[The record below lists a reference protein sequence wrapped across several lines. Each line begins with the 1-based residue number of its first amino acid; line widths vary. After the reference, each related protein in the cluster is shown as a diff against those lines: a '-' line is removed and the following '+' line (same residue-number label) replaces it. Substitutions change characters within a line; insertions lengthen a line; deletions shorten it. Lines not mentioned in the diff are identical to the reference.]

1 MIPKGG
7 EVLFV
12 SLLLKDINFCLFDL
26 WVFIFVYIFAY
37 CYCVNKNDTKMKTGK
52 KHIILYVILLLLVF
66 VSCSD
71 RRTVIG
77 VSQCSDDIWRQKV
90 NREIKIGQYQYKN
103 VDVVFAS
110 ADNNGQR
117 QARQIDS
124 LVKAKVDLLVV
135 APSDVKTVAPAI
147 ERAYRAGIPVILY
160 DRRIE
165 STHYT
170 AYIGTDNVAIG
181 KEVADYL
188 AHQLQGRG
196 TVVEIT
202 GERGS
207 TPVADRHR
215 GFMQGMKAFPQIQ
228 VVTLEGDWNLAGAKK
243 LMRQYMDAGK
253 PVDAV
258 FGHNDA
264 EAWGAQQAAK
274 EKNREK
280 QMLFVGIDGLPGENQ
295 GVDLVDKGVM
305 TASYIYPTKGE
316 TIVPLAMNILQ
327 GKPYKRMNY
336 FQSALVTAENA
347 KLIDMQYK
355 EIEGQTADLNTIYS
369 SINEYMKMYRWQKI
383 ISILAVAV
391 VVLLLIMIFYRRK
404 VRREKEKLNEQRKQ
418 MADDKIAFFTNVSHQ
433 LRTPLTLVSG
443 PLNRLMQADNYTE
456 EQKMLLQVVSRNVG
470 QLETLTADVLNFKE
484 QVDAMNQAST
494 DEACEKELSQ
504 HVLRDSRHQML
515 LQQDVEEL
523 STILIVDDNEDIRSY
538 LRVLLAGQY
547 YVIEASD
554 GQNGLR
560 LAKESVPDLI
570 VSDVM
575 MPVMDGL
582 TFCSKI
588 KEDEVTSHIPVILL
602 TARSDES
609 QRIEGYE
616 HGADAYITKP
626 FNDHLLLVRIS
637 NLLQARRQKKNDEAK
652 QMLSAEDI
660 QTDEPGERMFLERF
674 KKAAKSHIGD
684 ANLRMDDLGSELSLS
699 KVQMYRKVKALTGKT
714 PAEVL
719 REMRMQKAY
728 SLLKQTDKTISE
740 VAAEVGFA
748 IPGYFSACFKKQFGI
763 NPTELR
769 D

>member
-1 MIPKGG
+1 
-7 EVLFV
+7 
-12 SLLLKDINFCLFDL
+12 
-26 WVFIFVYIFAY
+26 
-37 CYCVNKNDTKMKTGK
+37 MKTRK

-77 VSQCSDDIWRQKV
+77 VSQCSDDLWRQKV

-160 DRRIE
+160 DRMIE

-181 KEVADYL
+181 REVADYL
-188 AHQLQGRG
+188 AHQLKGRG
-196 TVVEIT
+196 MVVEIT

-355 EIEGQTADLNTIYS
+355 EIEDQTADLNTIYS

-391 VVLLLIMIFYRRK
+391 VLLLLIMIFYRRK

-456 EQKMLLQVVSRNVG
+456 EQKMLLQVVMRNVG

-484 QVDAMNQAST
+484 QVDAMNQASA

-523 STILIVDDNEDIRSY
+523 STILVVDDNEDIRTY
-538 LRVLLAGQY
+538 LRVLLSDHY

-602 TARSDES
+602 TARSEES

-626 FNDHLLLVRIS
+626 FSDHLLLVRIS
-637 NLLQARRQKKNDEAK
+637 NLLQARRQRKNDEAK

>member
-1 MIPKGG
+1 
-7 EVLFV
+7 
-12 SLLLKDINFCLFDL
+12 
-26 WVFIFVYIFAY
+26 
-37 CYCVNKNDTKMKTGK
+37 MKTGK

-77 VSQCSDDIWRQKV
+77 VSQCSDDLWRQKV

-160 DRRIE
+160 DRMIE

-181 KEVADYL
+181 REVADYL

-264 EAWGAQQAAK
+264 EAWGAQQAAM
-274 EKNREK
+274 EKNSEK

-295 GVDLVDKGVM
+295 GVDLVAKGVM

-316 TIVPLAMNILQ
+316 AIVPLAMNILQ

-355 EIEGQTADLNTIYS
+355 EIEDQTADLNTIYS

-391 VVLLLIMIFYRRK
+391 VLLLLIMIFYRRK

-484 QVDAMNQAST
+484 QVDAMNQASA

-602 TARSDES
+602 TARSEES

-626 FNDHLLLVRIS
+626 FSDHLLLVRIS
-637 NLLQARRQKKNDEAK
+637 NLLQARRQRKNDEAK

>member
-1 MIPKGG
+1 
-7 EVLFV
+7 
-12 SLLLKDINFCLFDL
+12 
-26 WVFIFVYIFAY
+26 
-37 CYCVNKNDTKMKTGK
+37 MKTGK
-52 KHIILYVILLLLVF
+52 KHIILYVILLLLVL

-103 VDVVFAS
+103 VDVVFTS

-160 DRRIE
+160 DRMIE

-316 TIVPLAMNILQ
+316 AIVPLAMNILQ

-355 EIEGQTADLNTIYS
+355 EIEGQTANLNAIYS
-369 SINEYMKMYRWQKI
+369 SINDYMKMYRWQKI

-404 VRREKEKLNEQRKQ
+404 VRREKEKLNKQRKQ

-456 EQKMLLQVVSRNVG
+456 EQKMLLQVVLRNVG

-484 QVDAMNQAST
+484 QVDAMNQASA

-602 TARSDES
+602 TARSEES

-626 FNDHLLLVRIS
+626 FSDHLLLVRIS
-637 NLLQARRQKKNDEAK
+637 NLLQARRQRKNDEGK

>member
-1 MIPKGG
+1 M
-7 EVLFV
+7 
-12 SLLLKDINFCLFDL
+12 
-26 WVFIFVYIFAY
+26 WVFIFVYIFAC

-77 VSQCSDDIWRQKV
+77 VSQCSDDLWRQKV

-160 DRRIE
+160 DRMIE

-274 EKNREK
+274 DKNRDK

-316 TIVPLAMNILQ
+316 AIVPLAMNILQ

-355 EIEGQTADLNTIYS
+355 EIEGQTANLNAIYS
-369 SINEYMKMYRWQKI
+369 SINDYMKMYRWQKI

-391 VVLLLIMIFYRRK
+391 VLLLLIMIFYRRK

-456 EQKMLLQVVSRNVG
+456 EQKMLLQVVLRNVG

-484 QVDAMNQAST
+484 QVDAMNQASA

-602 TARSDES
+602 TARSEES

-626 FNDHLLLVRIS
+626 FSDHLLLVRIS
-637 NLLQARRQKKNDEAK
+637 NLLQARRQRKNDEAK

>member
-1 MIPKGG
+1 
-7 EVLFV
+7 
-12 SLLLKDINFCLFDL
+12 
-26 WVFIFVYIFAY
+26 
-37 CYCVNKNDTKMKTGK
+37 MKIGK
-52 KHIILYVILLLLVF
+52 KHIILYVVLLLLVL

-77 VSQCSDDIWRQKV
+77 VSQCSDDLWRQKV

-124 LVKAKVDLLVV
+124 LVKTKVDLLVV

-160 DRRIE
+160 DRMIE

-456 EQKMLLQVVSRNVG
+456 EQKMLLQVVLRNVG

-484 QVDAMNQAST
+484 QVDAMNQASA

-588 KEDEVTSHIPVILL
+588 KEDEVTSLL
-602 TARSDES
+602 SFCLPPAARSRS
-609 QRIEGYE
+609 
-616 HGADAYITKP
+616 
-626 FNDHLLLVRIS
+626 V
-637 NLLQARRQKKNDEAK
+637 
-652 QMLSAEDI
+652 
-660 QTDEPGERMFLERF
+660 
-674 KKAAKSHIGD
+674 
-684 ANLRMDDLGSELSLS
+684 
-699 KVQMYRKVKALTGKT
+699 
-714 PAEVL
+714 
-719 REMRMQKAY
+719 
-728 SLLKQTDKTISE
+728 
-740 VAAEVGFA
+740 
-748 IPGYFSACFKKQFGI
+748 
-763 NPTELR
+763 
-769 D
+769 

>member
-1 MIPKGG
+1 M
-7 EVLFV
+7 
-12 SLLLKDINFCLFDL
+12 

-77 VSQCSDDIWRQKV
+77 VSQCSDDLWRQKV

-160 DRRIE
+160 DRMIE

-196 TVVEIT
+196 MVVEIT

-295 GVDLVDKGVM
+295 GVDLVAKGVM

-316 TIVPLAMNILQ
+316 AIVPLAMNILQ

-355 EIEGQTADLNTIYS
+355 EIEDQTADLNTIYS

-383 ISILAVAV
+383 INILAVAV
-391 VVLLLIMIFYRRK
+391 VLLLLIMIFYRRK

-456 EQKMLLQVVSRNVG
+456 EQKMLLQVVLRNVG

-484 QVDAMNQAST
+484 QVDAMNQASA

-602 TARSDES
+602 TARSEES

-626 FNDHLLLVRIS
+626 FSDHLLLVRIS
-637 NLLQARRQKKNDEAK
+637 NLLQARRQRKNDEAK

>member
-1 MIPKGG
+1 M
-7 EVLFV
+7 

-26 WVFIFVYIFAY
+26 WVFIFVYIFAC

-77 VSQCSDDIWRQKV
+77 VSQCSDDLWRQKV

-124 LVKAKVDLLVV
+124 LVKTKVDLLVV

-160 DRRIE
+160 DRMIE

-170 AYIGTDNVAIG
+170 AYLGTDNVAIG

-316 TIVPLAMNILQ
+316 AIVPLAMNILQ

-355 EIEGQTADLNTIYS
+355 EIEGQTANLNAIYS
-369 SINEYMKMYRWQKI
+369 SINDYMKMYRWQKI

-443 PLNRLMQADNYTE
+443 PLNRLMKDDNYTE
-456 EQKMLLQVVSRNVG
+456 EQKMLLQVVLRNVG

-484 QVDAMNQAST
+484 QVDAMNQASA

-602 TARSDES
+602 TARSEES

-626 FNDHLLLVRIS
+626 FSDHLLLVRIS
-637 NLLQARRQKKNDEAK
+637 NLLQARRQRKNDEAK

>member
-1 MIPKGG
+1 
-7 EVLFV
+7 
-12 SLLLKDINFCLFDL
+12 
-26 WVFIFVYIFAY
+26 
-37 CYCVNKNDTKMKTGK
+37 MKTGK

-77 VSQCSDDIWRQKV
+77 VSQCSDDLWRQKV

-160 DRRIE
+160 DRMIE

-181 KEVADYL
+181 KEMADYL

-295 GVDLVDKGVM
+295 GVDLVAKGVM

-355 EIEGQTADLNTIYS
+355 EIEDQTADLNTIYS

-391 VVLLLIMIFYRRK
+391 VLLLLIMIFYRRK

-484 QVDAMNQAST
+484 QVDAMNQASA

-602 TARSDES
+602 TARSEES

-626 FNDHLLLVRIS
+626 FSDHLLLVRIS
-637 NLLQARRQKKNDEAK
+637 NLLQARRQRKNDEAK
-652 QMLSAEDI
+652 QLLSAEDI

>member
-1 MIPKGG
+1 
-7 EVLFV
+7 
-12 SLLLKDINFCLFDL
+12 
-26 WVFIFVYIFAY
+26 
-37 CYCVNKNDTKMKTGK
+37 MKTGK

-77 VSQCSDDIWRQKV
+77 VSQCSDDLWRQKV

-160 DRRIE
+160 DRMIE

-355 EIEGQTADLNTIYS
+355 EIEDQTADLNTIYS

-391 VVLLLIMIFYRRK
+391 VLLLLIMIFYRRK

-456 EQKMLLQVVSRNVG
+456 EQKMLLQVVLRNVG
-470 QLETLTADVLNFKE
+470 QLEPLTADVLNFKE
-484 QVDAMNQAST
+484 QVDAMNQASA

-602 TARSDES
+602 TARSEES

-626 FNDHLLLVRIS
+626 FSDHLLLVRIS
-637 NLLQARRQKKNDEAK
+637 NLLQARRQRKNDEAK

>member
-1 MIPKGG
+1 M
-7 EVLFV
+7 
-12 SLLLKDINFCLFDL
+12 
-26 WVFIFVYIFAY
+26 WVFIFVYIFAC

-52 KHIILYVILLLLVF
+52 KHIILYVILLLLVL

-103 VDVVFAS
+103 VDVVFTS

-160 DRRIE
+160 DRMIE

-316 TIVPLAMNILQ
+316 AIVPLAMNILQ

-355 EIEGQTADLNTIYS
+355 EIEGQTANLNAIYS
-369 SINEYMKMYRWQKI
+369 SINDYMKMYRWQKI

-404 VRREKEKLNEQRKQ
+404 VRREKEKLNKQRKQ

-456 EQKMLLQVVSRNVG
+456 EQKMLLQVVLRNVG

-484 QVDAMNQAST
+484 QVDAMNQASA

-602 TARSDES
+602 TARSEES

-626 FNDHLLLVRIS
+626 FSDHLLLVRIS
-637 NLLQARRQKKNDEAK
+637 NLLQARRQRKNDEGK

>member
-1 MIPKGG
+1 
-7 EVLFV
+7 
-12 SLLLKDINFCLFDL
+12 
-26 WVFIFVYIFAY
+26 
-37 CYCVNKNDTKMKTGK
+37 MKTGK

-77 VSQCSDDIWRQKV
+77 VSQCSDDLWRQKV

-117 QARQIDS
+117 QVRQIDS

-147 ERAYRAGIPVILY
+147 ERAYCAGIPVILY
-160 DRRIE
+160 DRMIE

-243 LMRQYMDAGK
+243 LLRQYMDAGK

-355 EIEGQTADLNTIYS
+355 EIEGQTANLNAIYS
-369 SINEYMKMYRWQKI
+369 SINDYMKMYRWQKI

-391 VVLLLIMIFYRRK
+391 VLLLLIMIFYRRK
-404 VRREKEKLNEQRKQ
+404 VRREKEKLNKQRKQ

-456 EQKMLLQVVSRNVG
+456 EQKMLLQVVLRNVG

-484 QVDAMNQAST
+484 QVDAMNQASA

-602 TARSDES
+602 TARSEES

-626 FNDHLLLVRIS
+626 FSDHLLLVRIS
-637 NLLQARRQKKNDEAK
+637 NLLQARRQRKNDEAK

>member
-1 MIPKGG
+1 M
-7 EVLFV
+7 
-12 SLLLKDINFCLFDL
+12 
-26 WVFIFVYIFAY
+26 WVFIFVYIFAC

-77 VSQCSDDIWRQKV
+77 VSQCSDDLWRQKV

-160 DRRIE
+160 DRMIE

-295 GVDLVDKGVM
+295 GVDLVAKGVM

-316 TIVPLAMNILQ
+316 AIVPLAMNILQ

-355 EIEGQTADLNTIYS
+355 EIEDQTADLNTIYS

-383 ISILAVAV
+383 INILAVAV
-391 VVLLLIMIFYRRK
+391 VLLLLIMIFYRRK

-456 EQKMLLQVVSRNVG
+456 EQKMLLQVVLRNVG

-484 QVDAMNQAST
+484 QVDAMNQASA

-602 TARSDES
+602 TARSEES

-626 FNDHLLLVRIS
+626 FSDHLLLVRIS
-637 NLLQARRQKKNDEAK
+637 NLLQARRQRKNDEAK

>member
-1 MIPKGG
+1 
-7 EVLFV
+7 
-12 SLLLKDINFCLFDL
+12 
-26 WVFIFVYIFAY
+26 
-37 CYCVNKNDTKMKTGK
+37 MKTGK

-77 VSQCSDDIWRQKV
+77 VSQCSDDLWRQKV

-110 ADNNGQR
+110 AGNNGQR

-160 DRRIE
+160 DRMIE

-196 TVVEIT
+196 TIVEIT

-316 TIVPLAMNILQ
+316 AIVPLAMNILQ

-355 EIEGQTADLNTIYS
+355 EIEDQTADLNTIYS

-391 VVLLLIMIFYRRK
+391 VLLLLIMIFYRRK

-470 QLETLTADVLNFKE
+470 QLETLTADVLNFKD
-484 QVDAMNQAST
+484 QVDAMNQASA

-602 TARSDES
+602 TARSEES

-626 FNDHLLLVRIS
+626 FSDHLLLVRIS
-637 NLLQARRQKKNDEAK
+637 NLLQARRQRKNDEAK

>member
-1 MIPKGG
+1 
-7 EVLFV
+7 
-12 SLLLKDINFCLFDL
+12 
-26 WVFIFVYIFAY
+26 
-37 CYCVNKNDTKMKTGK
+37 MKTGK

-77 VSQCSDDIWRQKV
+77 VSQCSDDLWRQKV

-160 DRRIE
+160 DRMIE

-274 EKNREK
+274 EKNRDK

-316 TIVPLAMNILQ
+316 AIVPLAMNILQ

-355 EIEGQTADLNTIYS
+355 EIEGQTANLNAIYS
-369 SINEYMKMYRWQKI
+369 SINDYMKMYRWQKI

-456 EQKMLLQVVSRNVG
+456 EQKMLLQVVLRNVG

-484 QVDAMNQAST
+484 QVDAMNQASA

-602 TARSDES
+602 TARSEES

-626 FNDHLLLVRIS
+626 FSDHLLLVRIS
-637 NLLQARRQKKNDEAK
+637 NLLQARRQRKNDEVK

-674 KKAAKSHIGD
+674 KKVAKSHIGD

>member
-1 MIPKGG
+1 M
-7 EVLFV
+7 
-12 SLLLKDINFCLFDL
+12 
-26 WVFIFVYIFAY
+26 WVFIFVYIFAC
-37 CYCVNKNDTKMKTGK
+37 CYCVNKNDTIMKTGK

-77 VSQCSDDIWRQKV
+77 VSQCSDDLWRQKV

-160 DRRIE
+160 DRMIE

-170 AYIGTDNVAIG
+170 AYLGTDNVAIG

-355 EIEGQTADLNTIYS
+355 EIEDQTADLNTIYS

-456 EQKMLLQVVSRNVG
+456 EQQMLLQVVSRNVG
-470 QLETLTADVLNFKE
+470 QLETLTADVLNFKD
-484 QVDAMNQAST
+484 QVDVMNQAST
-494 DEACEKELSQ
+494 DEASEKELSQ

-602 TARSDES
+602 TARSEES

-626 FNDHLLLVRIS
+626 FSDHLLLVRIS
-637 NLLQARRQKKNDEAK
+637 NLLQARRQRKNDEAK

>member
-1 MIPKGG
+1 M
-7 EVLFV
+7 

-26 WVFIFVYIFAY
+26 WVFIFVYIFAC

-77 VSQCSDDIWRQKV
+77 VSQCSDDLWRQKV

-124 LVKAKVDLLVV
+124 LVKTKVDLLVV

-160 DRRIE
+160 DRMIE

-274 EKNREK
+274 EKNRDK
-280 QMLFVGIDGLPGENQ
+280 QILFVGIDGLPGENQ

-316 TIVPLAMNILQ
+316 AIVPLAMNILQ

-355 EIEGQTADLNTIYS
+355 EIEGQTVNLNAIYS
-369 SINEYMKMYRWQKI
+369 SINDYMKMYRWQKI

-404 VRREKEKLNEQRKQ
+404 VRREKEKLNKQRKQ
-418 MADDKIAFFTNVSHQ
+418 MADEKIAFFTNVSHQ

-443 PLNRLMQADNYTE
+443 PLNRLMQADNYTD

-470 QLETLTADVLNFKE
+470 QLETLTADVLNFKD
-484 QVDAMNQAST
+484 QVDAMNQAT
-494 DEACEKELSQ
+494 ADEASEKELSQ

-602 TARSDES
+602 TARSEES

-626 FNDHLLLVRIS
+626 FSDHLLLVRIS
-637 NLLQARRQKKNDEAK
+637 NLLQARRQRKNDEAK

>member
-1 MIPKGG
+1 MTKGG

-77 VSQCSDDIWRQKV
+77 VSQCSDDLWRQKV

-147 ERAYRAGIPVILY
+147 ERAYRASIPVILY
-160 DRRIE
+160 DRMIE

-316 TIVPLAMNILQ
+316 AIVPLAMNILQ

-355 EIEGQTADLNTIYS
+355 EIEGQTVNLNAIYS
-369 SINEYMKMYRWQKI
+369 SINDYMKMYRWQKI

-404 VRREKEKLNEQRKQ
+404 VRREKEKLNKQRKQ
-418 MADDKIAFFTNVSHQ
+418 MADEKIAFFTNVSHQ

-443 PLNRLMQADNYTE
+443 PLNRLMQADNYTD

-470 QLETLTADVLNFKE
+470 QLETLTADVLNFKD

-494 DEACEKELSQ
+494 DEASEKELSQ

-674 KKAAKSHIGD
+674 KKAAKLHIGD

>member
-1 MIPKGG
+1 M
-7 EVLFV
+7 

-77 VSQCSDDIWRQKV
+77 VSQCSDDLWRQKV

-160 DRRIE
+160 DRMIE

-274 EKNREK
+274 EKNRDK

-355 EIEGQTADLNTIYS
+355 EIEGQTANLNAIYS
-369 SINEYMKMYRWQKI
+369 SINDYMKMYRWQKI

-404 VRREKEKLNEQRKQ
+404 VRREKEKLNAQRKQ

-484 QVDAMNQAST
+484 QVDAMNQASA

-602 TARSDES
+602 TARSEES

-626 FNDHLLLVRIS
+626 FSDHLLLVRIS
-637 NLLQARRQKKNDEAK
+637 NLLQARRQRKNDEAK

>member
-1 MIPKGG
+1 
-7 EVLFV
+7 
-12 SLLLKDINFCLFDL
+12 
-26 WVFIFVYIFAY
+26 
-37 CYCVNKNDTKMKTGK
+37 MKTGK

-77 VSQCSDDIWRQKV
+77 VSQCSDDLWRQKV

-160 DRRIE
+160 DRMIE

-243 LMRQYMDAGK
+243 LMRQYMDADK

-316 TIVPLAMNILQ
+316 AIVPLAMNILQ

-355 EIEGQTADLNTIYS
+355 EIEDQTADLNTIYS

-391 VVLLLIMIFYRRK
+391 VLLLLIMIFYRRK

-484 QVDAMNQAST
+484 QVDAMNQASA

-602 TARSDES
+602 TARSEES

-626 FNDHLLLVRIS
+626 FSDHLLLVRIS
-637 NLLQARRQKKNDEAK
+637 NLLQARRQRKNDEGK

>member
-1 MIPKGG
+1 
-7 EVLFV
+7 
-12 SLLLKDINFCLFDL
+12 
-26 WVFIFVYIFAY
+26 
-37 CYCVNKNDTKMKTGK
+37 MKTGK

-77 VSQCSDDIWRQKV
+77 VSQCSDDLWRQKV
-90 NREIKIGQYQYKN
+90 NREIKIGQYQYRN

-110 ADNNGQR
+110 ADNNGKR

-160 DRRIE
+160 DRMIE

-316 TIVPLAMNILQ
+316 AIVPLAMNILQ

-456 EQKMLLQVVSRNVG
+456 EQKMLLQVVLRNVG

-484 QVDAMNQAST
+484 QVDAMNQASA

-602 TARSDES
+602 TARSEES

-626 FNDHLLLVRIS
+626 FSDHLLLVRIS
-637 NLLQARRQKKNDEAK
+637 NLLQARRQRKNDEAK

-674 KKAAKSHIGD
+674 KKAAQSHIGD

>member
-1 MIPKGG
+1 
-7 EVLFV
+7 
-12 SLLLKDINFCLFDL
+12 
-26 WVFIFVYIFAY
+26 
-37 CYCVNKNDTKMKTGK
+37 MKTGK

-77 VSQCSDDIWRQKV
+77 VSQCSDDLWRQKV

-160 DRRIE
+160 DRMIE

-181 KEVADYL
+181 REVADYL
-188 AHQLQGRG
+188 AHQLKGRG
-196 TVVEIT
+196 MVVEIT

-316 TIVPLAMNILQ
+316 AIVPLAMNILQ

-355 EIEGQTADLNTIYS
+355 EIEGQTANLNAIYS
-369 SINEYMKMYRWQKI
+369 SINDYMKMYRWQKI

-443 PLNRLMQADNYTE
+443 PLNRLMKDDNYTE
-456 EQKMLLQVVSRNVG
+456 EQKMLLQVVLRNVG

-484 QVDAMNQAST
+484 QVDAMNQASA

-602 TARSDES
+602 TARSEES

-626 FNDHLLLVRIS
+626 FSDHLLLVRIS
-637 NLLQARRQKKNDEAK
+637 NLLQARRQRKNDEVK

-674 KKAAKSHIGD
+674 KKVAKSHIGD

>member
-1 MIPKGG
+1 M
-7 EVLFV
+7 
-12 SLLLKDINFCLFDL
+12 
-26 WVFIFVYIFAY
+26 WVFIFVYIFAC

-77 VSQCSDDIWRQKV
+77 VSQCSDDLWRQKV

-160 DRRIE
+160 DRMIE

-170 AYIGTDNVAIG
+170 AYLGTDNLAIG

-316 TIVPLAMNILQ
+316 AIVPLAMNILQ

-355 EIEGQTADLNTIYS
+355 EIEGQTANLNAIYS
-369 SINEYMKMYRWQKI
+369 SINDYMKMYRWQKI

-456 EQKMLLQVVSRNVG
+456 EQKMLLQVVLRNVG

-484 QVDAMNQAST
+484 QVDAMNQASA

-602 TARSDES
+602 TARSEES

-626 FNDHLLLVRIS
+626 FSDHLLLVRIS
-637 NLLQARRQKKNDEAK
+637 NLLQARRQRKNDEVK

>member
-1 MIPKGG
+1 MTKGG

-77 VSQCSDDIWRQKV
+77 VSQCSDDLWRQKV

-160 DRRIE
+160 DRMIE

-295 GVDLVDKGVM
+295 GVDLVAKGVM

-316 TIVPLAMNILQ
+316 AIVPLAMNILQ

-494 DEACEKELSQ
+494 DEASEKELSQ

-637 NLLQARRQKKNDEAK
+637 NLLQARRQRKNDEAK

>member
-1 MIPKGG
+1 M
-7 EVLFV
+7 
-12 SLLLKDINFCLFDL
+12 
-26 WVFIFVYIFAY
+26 WVFIFVYIFAC

-77 VSQCSDDIWRQKV
+77 VSQCSDDLWRQKV

-160 DRRIE
+160 DRMIE

-316 TIVPLAMNILQ
+316 AIVPLAMNILQ

-355 EIEGQTADLNTIYS
+355 EIEDQTADLNTIYS

-391 VVLLLIMIFYRRK
+391 VLLLLIMIFYRRK

-602 TARSDES
+602 TARSEES

-626 FNDHLLLVRIS
+626 FSDHLLLVRIS
-637 NLLQARRQKKNDEAK
+637 NLLQARRQRKNDEGK

>member
-1 MIPKGG
+1 
-7 EVLFV
+7 
-12 SLLLKDINFCLFDL
+12 
-26 WVFIFVYIFAY
+26 
-37 CYCVNKNDTKMKTGK
+37 MKTGK
-52 KHIILYVILLLLVF
+52 KHIILYVVLLLLVL

-77 VSQCSDDIWRQKV
+77 VSQCSDDLWRQKV

-160 DRRIE
+160 DRMIE

-181 KEVADYL
+181 REVADYL
-188 AHQLQGRG
+188 AHQLKGRG
-196 TVVEIT
+196 MVVEIT

-316 TIVPLAMNILQ
+316 AIVPLAMNILQ

-355 EIEGQTADLNTIYS
+355 EIEGQTANLNAIYS

-391 VVLLLIMIFYRRK
+391 VLLLLIMIFYRRK

-456 EQKMLLQVVSRNVG
+456 EQKMLLQVVMRNVG

-484 QVDAMNQAST
+484 QVDAMNQASA

-602 TARSDES
+602 TARSEES

-626 FNDHLLLVRIS
+626 FSDHLLLVRIS
-637 NLLQARRQKKNDEAK
+637 NLLQARRQRKNDEAK

>member
-1 MIPKGG
+1 
-7 EVLFV
+7 
-12 SLLLKDINFCLFDL
+12 
-26 WVFIFVYIFAY
+26 
-37 CYCVNKNDTKMKTGK
+37 MKTGK
-52 KHIILYVILLLLVF
+52 KHIILYVVLLLLVL

-124 LVKAKVDLLVV
+124 LVKTKVDLLVV

-160 DRRIE
+160 DRMIE

-274 EKNREK
+274 EKNRDK

-316 TIVPLAMNILQ
+316 AIVPLAMNILQ

-355 EIEGQTADLNTIYS
+355 EIEDQTADLNTIYL

-404 VRREKEKLNEQRKQ
+404 VRREKEKLNKQRKQ
-418 MADDKIAFFTNVSHQ
+418 MADEKIAFFTNVSHQ

-443 PLNRLMQADNYTE
+443 PLSQLMKDDNFTD
-456 EQKMLLQVVSRNVG
+456 EQKMLLQVVTRNVK
-470 QLETLTADVLNFKE
+470 QLENLTTDVLNFKA
-484 QVDAMNQAST
+484 QVDAMHEVTSNQLS
-494 DEACEKELSQ
+494 DQEVSQ

-523 STILIVDDNEDIRSY
+523 STILVVDDNEDIRTY
-538 LRVLLAGQY
+538 LRVLLSDHY

-602 TARSDES
+602 TARSEES

-616 HGADAYITKP
+616 HGADAYLTKP
-626 FNDHLLLVRIS
+626 FSAHLLLARIS
-637 NLLQARRQKKNDEAK
+637 NLLQAR
-652 QMLSAEDI
+652 
-660 QTDEPGERMFLERF
+660 
-674 KKAAKSHIGD
+674 
-684 ANLRMDDLGSELSLS
+684 
-699 KVQMYRKVKALTGKT
+699 
-714 PAEVL
+714 
-719 REMRMQKAY
+719 
-728 SLLKQTDKTISE
+728 
-740 VAAEVGFA
+740 
-748 IPGYFSACFKKQFGI
+748 
-763 NPTELR
+763 
-769 D
+769 

>member
-1 MIPKGG
+1 M
-7 EVLFV
+7 
-12 SLLLKDINFCLFDL
+12 FDL

-77 VSQCSDDIWRQKV
+77 VSQCSDDLWRQKV

-160 DRRIE
+160 DRMIE

-181 KEVADYL
+181 REVADYL
-188 AHQLQGRG
+188 AHQLKGRG
-196 TVVEIT
+196 MVVEIT

-316 TIVPLAMNILQ
+316 NIVPLAMNILQ

-355 EIEGQTADLNTIYS
+355 EIEDQTADLNTIYS

-391 VVLLLIMIFYRRK
+391 VLLLLIMIFYRRK

-484 QVDAMNQAST
+484 QVDAMNQALA

-602 TARSDES
+602 TARSEES

-626 FNDHLLLVRIS
+626 FSDHLLLVRIS
-637 NLLQARRQKKNDEAK
+637 NLLQARRQRKNDEAK

>member
-1 MIPKGG
+1 
-7 EVLFV
+7 
-12 SLLLKDINFCLFDL
+12 
-26 WVFIFVYIFAY
+26 
-37 CYCVNKNDTKMKTGK
+37 MKTGK

-77 VSQCSDDIWRQKV
+77 VSQCSDDLWRQKV

-160 DRRIE
+160 DRMIE

-181 KEVADYL
+181 REVADYL
-188 AHQLQGRG
+188 AHQLKGRG
-196 TVVEIT
+196 MVVEIT

-355 EIEGQTADLNTIYS
+355 EIEDQTADLNTIYS

-391 VVLLLIMIFYRRK
+391 VLLLLIMIFYRRK
-404 VRREKEKLNEQRKQ
+404 VRREKEKLNKQRKQ

-484 QVDAMNQAST
+484 QVDAMNQASA

-602 TARSDES
+602 TARSEES

-626 FNDHLLLVRIS
+626 FSDHLLLVRIS
-637 NLLQARRQKKNDEAK
+637 NLLQARRQRKNDEAK

>member
-1 MIPKGG
+1 M
-7 EVLFV
+7 
-12 SLLLKDINFCLFDL
+12 
-26 WVFIFVYIFAY
+26 
-37 CYCVNKNDTKMKTGK
+37 

-77 VSQCSDDIWRQKV
+77 VSQCSDDLWRQKV

-160 DRRIE
+160 DRMIE

-181 KEVADYL
+181 REVADYL

-295 GVDLVDKGVM
+295 GVDLVTKGVM

-316 TIVPLAMNILQ
+316 AIVPLAMNILQ

-355 EIEGQTADLNTIYS
+355 EIEDQTADLNTIYS

-391 VVLLLIMIFYRRK
+391 VLLLLIMIFYRRK

-456 EQKMLLQVVSRNVG
+456 EQKMLLQVVLRNVG

-484 QVDAMNQAST
+484 QVDAMNQASA

-602 TARSDES
+602 TARSEES

-626 FNDHLLLVRIS
+626 FSDHLLLVRIS
-637 NLLQARRQKKNDEAK
+637 NLLQARRQRKNDEAK
-652 QMLSAEDI
+652 QMLSSEDI

>member
-1 MIPKGG
+1 
-7 EVLFV
+7 
-12 SLLLKDINFCLFDL
+12 
-26 WVFIFVYIFAY
+26 
-37 CYCVNKNDTKMKTGK
+37 MKTGK
-52 KHIILYVILLLLVF
+52 KHIILYVVLLLLVL

-124 LVKAKVDLLVV
+124 LVKTKVDLLVV
-135 APSDVKTVAPAI
+135 APSDAKTVAPAI

-160 DRRIE
+160 DRMIE

-274 EKNREK
+274 EKNRDK
-280 QMLFVGIDGLPGENQ
+280 QILFVGIDGLPGENQ

-316 TIVPLAMNILQ
+316 AIVPLAMNILQ

-355 EIEGQTADLNTIYS
+355 EIEGQTVNLNAIYS
-369 SINEYMKMYRWQKI
+369 SINDYMKMYRWQKI

-404 VRREKEKLNEQRKQ
+404 VRREKEKLNKQRKQ
-418 MADDKIAFFTNVSHQ
+418 MADEKIAFFTNVSHQ

-443 PLNRLMQADNYTE
+443 PLSQLMKDDNFTD
-456 EQKMLLQVVSRNVG
+456 EQKMLLQVVTRNVK
-470 QLETLTADVLNFKE
+470 QLENLTTDVLNFKD
-484 QVDAMNQAST
+484 QVDVMNQAST
-494 DEACEKELSQ
+494 DAASEKELSQ

-523 STILIVDDNEDIRSY
+523 STILVVDDNEDIRTY
-538 LRVLLAGQY
+538 LRVLLSDHY

-602 TARSDES
+602 TARSEES

-626 FNDHLLLVRIS
+626 FSDHLLLVRIS
-637 NLLQARRQKKNDEAK
+637 NLLQARRQRKNDEAK

>member
-1 MIPKGG
+1 MTKGG

-77 VSQCSDDIWRQKV
+77 VSQCSDDLWRQKV

-160 DRRIE
+160 DRMIE

-295 GVDLVDKGVM
+295 GVDLVAKGVM

-316 TIVPLAMNILQ
+316 AIVPLAMNILQ

-355 EIEGQTADLNTIYS
+355 EIEDQTADLNTIYS

-523 STILIVDDNEDIRSY
+523 STILVVDDNEDIRTY
-538 LRVLLAGQY
+538 LRVLLSDHY

>member
-1 MIPKGG
+1 M
-7 EVLFV
+7 
-12 SLLLKDINFCLFDL
+12 

-77 VSQCSDDIWRQKV
+77 VSQCSDDLWRQKV

-160 DRRIE
+160 DRMIE

-243 LMRQYMDAGK
+243 LMLQYMDAGK

-295 GVDLVDKGVM
+295 GVDLVAKGVM

-316 TIVPLAMNILQ
+316 AIVPLAMNILQ

-355 EIEGQTADLNTIYS
+355 EIEDQTADLNTIYS

-383 ISILAVAV
+383 INILAVAV
-391 VVLLLIMIFYRRK
+391 VLLLLIMIFYRRK

-484 QVDAMNQAST
+484 QVDAMNQASA

-523 STILIVDDNEDIRSY
+523 STILVVDDNEDIRSY

-602 TARSDES
+602 TARSEES

-626 FNDHLLLVRIS
+626 FSDHLLLVRIS
-637 NLLQARRQKKNDEAK
+637 NLLQARRQRKNDEAK

>member
-1 MIPKGG
+1 
-7 EVLFV
+7 
-12 SLLLKDINFCLFDL
+12 
-26 WVFIFVYIFAY
+26 
-37 CYCVNKNDTKMKTGK
+37 MKTRK
-52 KHIILYVILLLLVF
+52 KHIILYVVLLLLVL

-124 LVKAKVDLLVV
+124 LVKTKVDLLVV

-160 DRRIE
+160 DRMIE

-170 AYIGTDNVAIG
+170 AYIGTDNVTIG

-196 TVVEIT
+196 TVVQIT

-228 VVTLEGDWNLAGAKK
+228 VVTLEGGWNLAGAKK
-243 LMRQYMDAGK
+243 LMRQYMDEGK

-274 EKNREK
+274 EKNCDK

-316 TIVPLAMNILQ
+316 AIVPLAMNILQ

-355 EIEGQTADLNTIYS
+355 EIEGQTVSLNAIYS
-369 SINEYMKMYRWQKI
+369 SINDYMKMYRWQKI

-404 VRREKEKLNEQRKQ
+404 VRREKEKLNKQRKQ
-418 MADDKIAFFTNVSHQ
+418 MADEKIAFFTNVSHQ

-470 QLETLTADVLNFKE
+470 QLETLTADVLNFKD
-484 QVDAMNQAST
+484 QVDAMNQAT
-494 DEACEKELSQ
+494 ADEASEKELSQ

-719 REMRMQKAY
+719 REMRMQKA
-728 SLLKQTDKTISE
+728 
-740 VAAEVGFA
+740 
-748 IPGYFSACFKKQFGI
+748 
-763 NPTELR
+763 
-769 D
+769 

>member
-1 MIPKGG
+1 M
-7 EVLFV
+7 
-12 SLLLKDINFCLFDL
+12 

-160 DRRIE
+160 DRMIE

-181 KEVADYL
+181 REVADYL

-295 GVDLVDKGVM
+295 GVDLVAKGVM

-316 TIVPLAMNILQ
+316 AIVPLAMNILQ

-355 EIEGQTADLNTIYS
+355 EIEDQTADLNTIYS

-383 ISILAVAV
+383 INILAVAV
-391 VVLLLIMIFYRRK
+391 VLLLLIMIFYRRK

-456 EQKMLLQVVSRNVG
+456 EQKMLLQVVMRNVG

-484 QVDAMNQAST
+484 QVDAMNQASA

-602 TARSDES
+602 TARSEES

-626 FNDHLLLVRIS
+626 FSDHLLLVRIS
-637 NLLQARRQKKNDEAK
+637 NLLQARRQRKNDEAK

-684 ANLRMDDLGSELSLS
+684 TNLRMDDLGSELSLS

>member
-1 MIPKGG
+1 M
-7 EVLFV
+7 
-12 SLLLKDINFCLFDL
+12 FDL

-77 VSQCSDDIWRQKV
+77 VSQCSDDLWRQKV

-160 DRRIE
+160 DRMIE

-274 EKNREK
+274 EKSREK

-295 GVDLVDKGVM
+295 GVDLVAKGVM

-316 TIVPLAMNILQ
+316 AIVPLAMNILQ

-383 ISILAVAV
+383 INILAVAV
-391 VVLLLIMIFYRRK
+391 VLLLLIMIFYRRK

-484 QVDAMNQAST
+484 QVDAMNQASA

-602 TARSDES
+602 TARSEES

-626 FNDHLLLVRIS
+626 FSDHLLLVRIS
-637 NLLQARRQKKNDEAK
+637 NLLQARRQRKNDEAK

-674 KKAAKSHIGD
+674 KKAAKLHIGD

>member
-1 MIPKGG
+1 
-7 EVLFV
+7 
-12 SLLLKDINFCLFDL
+12 
-26 WVFIFVYIFAY
+26 
-37 CYCVNKNDTKMKTGK
+37 MKTGK

-77 VSQCSDDIWRQKV
+77 VSQCSDDLWRQKV

-124 LVKAKVDLLVV
+124 LVNAKVDLLVV

-147 ERAYRAGIPVILY
+147 ERAYRTGIPVILY
-160 DRRIE
+160 DRMIE

-181 KEVADYL
+181 REVADYL

-196 TVVEIT
+196 MVVEIT

-295 GVDLVDKGVM
+295 GVDLVAKGVM

-316 TIVPLAMNILQ
+316 AIVPLAMNILQ

-383 ISILAVAV
+383 INILAVAV

-456 EQKMLLQVVSRNVG
+456 EQKMLLQVVLRNVG

-484 QVDAMNQAST
+484 QVDAMNQASA

-602 TARSDES
+602 TARSEES

-626 FNDHLLLVRIS
+626 FSDHLLLVRIS
-637 NLLQARRQKKNDEAK
+637 NLLQARRQRKNDEAK

>member
-1 MIPKGG
+1 
-7 EVLFV
+7 
-12 SLLLKDINFCLFDL
+12 
-26 WVFIFVYIFAY
+26 
-37 CYCVNKNDTKMKTGK
+37 MKTGK
-52 KHIILYVILLLLVF
+52 KHIILYVVLLLLVL

-124 LVKAKVDLLVV
+124 LVKTKVDLLVV

-160 DRRIE
+160 DRMIE

-181 KEVADYL
+181 KEVADYQ

-274 EKNREK
+274 EKNRDK

-316 TIVPLAMNILQ
+316 AIVPLAMNILQ

-347 KLIDMQYK
+347 LLIDMQYK
-355 EIEGQTADLNTIYS
+355 EIEGQTANLNAIYS
-369 SINEYMKMYRWQKI
+369 SINDYMKMYRWQKI

-404 VRREKEKLNEQRKQ
+404 VRREKEKLNKQRKQ
-418 MADDKIAFFTNVSHQ
+418 MADEKIAFFTNVSHQ

-443 PLNRLMQADNYTE
+443 PLSQLMKDDNFTD
-456 EQKMLLQVVSRNVG
+456 EQKMLLQVVTRNVK
-470 QLETLTADVLNFKE
+470 QLENLTTDVLNFKA
-484 QVDAMNQAST
+484 QVDAMHEVTSNQLS
-494 DEACEKELSQ
+494 DQEVSQ

-523 STILIVDDNEDIRSY
+523 STILVVDDNEDIRTY
-538 LRVLLAGQY
+538 LRVLLSDHY

-602 TARSDES
+602 TARSEES

-616 HGADAYITKP
+616 HGADAYLTKP
-626 FNDHLLLVRIS
+626 FSAHLLLARIS
-637 NLLQARRQKKNDEAK
+637 NLLQARRQRKNMDAK
-652 QMLSAEDI
+652 NVLSAEFI
-660 QTDEPGERMFLERF
+660 QAEAPGERMFLERF
-674 KKAAKSHIGD
+674 KKVAKSHIGN

>member
-1 MIPKGG
+1 
-7 EVLFV
+7 
-12 SLLLKDINFCLFDL
+12 
-26 WVFIFVYIFAY
+26 
-37 CYCVNKNDTKMKTGK
+37 MKTGK

-77 VSQCSDDIWRQKV
+77 VSQCSDDLWRQKV

-160 DRRIE
+160 DRMIE

-181 KEVADYL
+181 REVADYL

-295 GVDLVDKGVM
+295 GVDLVAKGVM

-316 TIVPLAMNILQ
+316 AIVPLAMNILQ
-327 GKPYKRMNY
+327 GKPYNRMNY

-355 EIEGQTADLNTIYS
+355 EIEDQTADLNTIYS

-470 QLETLTADVLNFKE
+470 LLETLTADVLNFKE
-484 QVDAMNQAST
+484 QVDAMNQASA

-602 TARSDES
+602 TARSEES

-626 FNDHLLLVRIS
+626 FSDHLLLVRIS
-637 NLLQARRQKKNDEAK
+637 NLLQARRQRKNDEAK

>member
-1 MIPKGG
+1 
-7 EVLFV
+7 
-12 SLLLKDINFCLFDL
+12 
-26 WVFIFVYIFAY
+26 
-37 CYCVNKNDTKMKTGK
+37 MKIGK
-52 KHIILYVILLLLVF
+52 KHIILYVVLLLLVL

-77 VSQCSDDIWRQKV
+77 VSQCSDDLWRQKV

-124 LVKAKVDLLVV
+124 LVKTKVDLLVV

-160 DRRIE
+160 DRMIE

-274 EKNREK
+274 EKNRDK

-316 TIVPLAMNILQ
+316 AIVPLAMNILQ

-355 EIEGQTADLNTIYS
+355 EIEDQTADLNTIYL

-404 VRREKEKLNEQRKQ
+404 VRREKEKLNKQRKQ
-418 MADDKIAFFTNVSHQ
+418 MADEKIAFFTNVSHQ

-443 PLNRLMQADNYTE
+443 PLSQLMKDDNFTD
-456 EQKMLLQVVSRNVG
+456 EQKMLLQVVTRNVK
-470 QLETLTADVLNFKE
+470 QLENLTTDVLNFKA
-484 QVDAMNQAST
+484 QVDAMHEVTSNQLS
-494 DEACEKELSQ
+494 DQEVSQ

-523 STILIVDDNEDIRSY
+523 STILVVDDNEDIRTY
-538 LRVLLAGQY
+538 LRVLLSDHY

-582 TFCSKI
+582 TFCSRANA
-588 KEDEVTSHIPVILL
+588 SNHYLL
-602 TARSDES
+602 T
-609 QRIEGYE
+609 
-616 HGADAYITKP
+616 
-626 FNDHLLLVRIS
+626 
-637 NLLQARRQKKNDEAK
+637 
-652 QMLSAEDI
+652 
-660 QTDEPGERMFLERF
+660 
-674 KKAAKSHIGD
+674 
-684 ANLRMDDLGSELSLS
+684 
-699 KVQMYRKVKALTGKT
+699 YR
-714 PAEVL
+714 
-719 REMRMQKAY
+719 Y
-728 SLLKQTDKTISE
+728 
-740 VAAEVGFA
+740 
-748 IPGYFSACFKKQFGI
+748 
-763 NPTELR
+763 
-769 D
+769 

>member
-1 MIPKGG
+1 M
-7 EVLFV
+7 
-12 SLLLKDINFCLFDL
+12 

-77 VSQCSDDIWRQKV
+77 VSQCSDDLWRQKV

-124 LVKAKVDLLVV
+124 LVNAKVDLLVV

-147 ERAYRAGIPVILY
+147 ERAYRTGIPVILY
-160 DRRIE
+160 DRMIE

-181 KEVADYL
+181 REVADYL

-196 TVVEIT
+196 MVVEIT

-295 GVDLVDKGVM
+295 GVDLVAKGVM

-316 TIVPLAMNILQ
+316 AIVPLAMNILQ

-383 ISILAVAV
+383 INILAVAV

-456 EQKMLLQVVSRNVG
+456 EQKMLLQVVLRNVG

-484 QVDAMNQAST
+484 QVDAMNQASA

-602 TARSDES
+602 TARSEES

-626 FNDHLLLVRIS
+626 FSDHLLLVRIS
-637 NLLQARRQKKNDEAK
+637 NLLQARRQRKNDEAK